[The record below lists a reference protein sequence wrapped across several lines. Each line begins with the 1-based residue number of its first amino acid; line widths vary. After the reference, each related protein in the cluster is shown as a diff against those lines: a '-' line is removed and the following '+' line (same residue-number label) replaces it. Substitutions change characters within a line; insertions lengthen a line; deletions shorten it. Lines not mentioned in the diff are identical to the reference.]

1 MRQCRRYTQEER
13 DFMKEYVPGHSHK
26 EILEAFNERFS
37 PAMSA
42 RQLKNFLANNTG
54 KTGRFEKGHVPSN
67 KGKTVSKEMYDVM
80 APTMFKPGQKPPNTL
95 PIGTEK
101 MLADGYIWVKIDD
114 KPKVPKRVNWVQKH
128 VLLWE
133 QHNGPVP
140 EGCVIKFLDDDRT
153 NITIENLQLITKAQN
168 ARLNQSGLHGP
179 DPEMTKLGIMAA
191 DLIMATAAAK
201 RRSKEG
207 K

>member
-1 MRQCRRYTQEER
+1 MRKYTQEER
-13 DFMKEYVPGHSHK
+13 DFMKEYVPGHSYK

-37 PAMSA
+37 PAINA
-42 RQLKNFLANNTG
+42 GQLKGFLANNKLNTG
-54 KTGRFEKGHVPSN
+54 RTGRFEKGHVPPN
-67 KGKTVSKEMYDVM
+67 KGKTVSKEMYDAM
-80 APTMFKPGQKPPNTL
+80 APTMFKPGNKPPNTL

-114 KPKVPKRVNWVQKH
+114 KPKVPKRVNWIQKH

-140 EGCVIKFLDDDRT
+140 EGCVVKFLDDDRT
-153 NITIENLQLITKAQN
+153 NITIENLRLITKAQN
-168 ARLNQSGLHGP
+168 VRMNQNGLHGP
-179 DPEMTKLGIMAA
+179 DPEMTKLGIAVA
-191 DLIMATAAAK
+191 DLIIKTAERK
-201 RRSKEG
+201 KQIEEG